1 MAKLKYSQ
9 EYYRA
14 SSYLVYQPLSREEM
28 AAEYDRLAKQVNR
41 NLERIRRS
49 EFGDDQFYRKYY
61 DEFQQPAAELSER
74 ELAFKLQDLAY
85 LRQSSRGTYS
95 GAREAQREAV
105 RSMKD
110 AGYKWVTYSN
120 YQSFA
125 EFMQMVKTSYGEHI
139 YDSKR
144 IVEYYEQHKQ
154 RGVSPEEVFA
164 DFVQYNGAKNL

>member
-1 MAKLKYSQ
+1 MAKLKYSP

-28 AAEYDRLAKQVNR
+28 ESEYTRLAKQVNR
-41 NLERIRRS
+41 NLERIRQS

-61 DEFQQPAAELSER
+61 DEFKTPAGELSER
-74 ELAFKLQDLAY
+74 DLAYKLQDLAY

-105 RSMKD
+105 RSMKA
-110 AGYKWVTYSN
+110 AGYSWVTYSN
-120 YQSFA
+120 YQSFS
-125 EFMQMVKTSYGEHI
+125 EFMQMVKTSYGEHL

-164 DFVQYNGAKNL
+164 DFVQYNGVKKL

>member
-1 MAKLKYSQ
+1 MAKLKYSP

-14 SSYLVYQPLSREEM
+14 SSYFVYKPLSRSEM
-28 AAEYDRLAKQVNR
+28 ETEYTRLAKQVNR
-41 NLERIRRS
+41 NLERIRQS

-61 DEFQQPAAELSER
+61 DEFQVPAGELSER
-74 ELAFKLQDLAY
+74 DLAFKLQDLAY

-105 RSMKD
+105 RSMKA
-110 AGYKWVTYSN
+110 AGYGWVSYSN
-120 YQSFA
+120 YQAFS

-154 RGVSPEEVFA
+154 RGVSPEEVYA
-164 DFVQYNGAKNL
+164 DFVQFNGAKKL